1 MPGVPSIFSFLI
13 LMLDIARC
21 LDLDYHLVAS
31 LAVPSTLMYLSLCW
45 NHQDKE
51 PMIDTKII

>member
-1 MPGVPSIFSFLI
+1 MPGVPSIFSFPI

-21 LDLDYHLVAS
+21 LDVDYHLVAS

-45 NHQDKE
+45 NDQHKE
-51 PMIDTKII
+51 LMIDTKI